1 MSDTK
6 KQDDDLPEGLRQ
18 SSSVNY
24 FPGKPHHDVP
34 APVKAAITAPAKN
47 VNVISRE
54 EQTKRDEDAIKIWQE
69 ELYKAR
75 DKLAAGDERA
85 RGDIH
90 ALEAQIQRATG
101 EKPSQSAVVNTEESK
116 DSSES
121 DLAPSLKSA
130 SVVKYETPK
139 PVKNPSTISDKTIA
153 ELGIGAAAGAYSGY
167 RQRKSAAATQA
178 EQFSNLPLD
187 MRPVDVASLQRYINS
202 QLSVKIPLKDL
213 EKLTGMEIRT
223 PKEVQAAIRVIQGSE
238 MDRTPVVKD
247 VDGRKTVVSYRI
259 NPAQAP
265 IDISMYQPQSNSFF
279 SKLGNALSDKAKSAT
294 GNSMNYLRPIVGGMV
309 AAPQLMEAGSNYFQN
324 KPVDPT
330 QVLSGIGGL
339 GMMAK
344 SAPIGAACL
353 AAQLPYAIK
362 HREEIA
368 RNMKMSDV
376 VDPVMSMFLTGQ
388 EMFEPVLPGMQP
400 QEAGAGRGFVNPPSA
415 LP

>member
-1 MSDTK
+1 MPDAK
-6 KQDDDLPEGLRQ
+6 NQDDDLPEGLRQ
-18 SSSVNY
+18 STSVNY
-24 FPGKPHHDVP
+24 SPGKLHHDVP
-34 APVKAAITAPAKN
+34 APVKAATTAQAKN

-54 EQTKRDEDAIKIWQE
+54 EQAKRDEEAIKIWQK
-69 ELYKAR
+69 ELYEAR
-75 DKLAAGDERA
+75 DKLAAGDKRA
-85 RGDIH
+85 KDDIH

-101 EKPSQSAVVNTEESK
+101 EKPSQSAAVNTEESK

-121 DLAPSLKSA
+121 DLAPSLKNA
-130 SVVKYETPK
+130 SVVKYGTPA
-139 PVKNPSTISDKTIA
+139 PTKNPSTISDKTIA
-153 ELGIGAAAGAYSGY
+153 ELGIGAAAGAYAGY
-167 RQRKSAAATQA
+167 RQRKSAAAIQA

-238 MDRTPVVKD
+238 MERTPVVKD

-265 IDISMYQPQSNSFF
+265 IDISMYQPESNSIL
-279 SKLGNALSDKAKSAT
+279 SKIGNQIADKTKSFTSGA
-294 GNSMNYLRPIVGGMV
+294 MNYLRPVAGGMV

-330 QVLSGIGGL
+330 QVLSGVGGL
-339 GMMAK
+339 GMMTK
-344 SAPIGAACL
+344 STPLGVAGL

-376 VDPVMSMFLTGQ
+376 VDPVMSMFMTGQ
-388 EMFEPVLPGMQP
+388 EMFEPAIPGMQP
-400 QEAGAGRGFVNPPSA
+400 QEAGAGRGFVNPPSG